1 MMDAADGCLAGRE
14 LLLTREWPAPSD
26 NPKSKTLLRRRE
38 RFARKLHRYRAD
50 LEMVLRLI
58 GPRPLRVLDVA
69 CGTGFRV
76 LELAQHGHAAFGVD
90 IDPNLCRLAN
100 GAATHFG
107 VPATLVCGDAC
118 RVPLAD
124 ASFDVVM
131 SNSFFEHVY
140 DVDVALS
147 EQLRLLKPGGLLII
161 EDGNL
166 LNPVLLFDLL
176 VLYPLR
182 TRGQYGGLKWLF
194 TKSQVKRNLYGY
206 LPLGRDEDLKT
217 MWWWDRKLR
226 ARTDVELVES
236 VTTGKYQKHWIPG
249 PFYPLRGSC
258 LVIARRPHA

>member
-1 MMDAADGCLAGRE
+1 MSRNAERD
-14 LLLTREWPAPSD
+14 LLLTREWPAPAQ
-26 NPKSKTLLRRRE
+26 NPKSRVLLRRRD
-38 RFARKLHRYRAD
+38 RLMRKLGRYRED

-58 GPRPLRVLDVA
+58 GPRPMRVLDVA

-76 LELAQHGHAAFGVD
+76 LELAHHGHIAMGVD

-100 GAATHFG
+100 SASAQFG

-131 SNSFFEHVY
+131 SDCFFEHVY
-140 DVDVALS
+140 DVDLALT

-166 LNPVLLFDLL
+166 LNPVLLFHLL

-182 TRGQYGGLKWLF
+182 TRGEYGGLKWLF
-194 TKSQVKRNLYGY
+194 TKRRVKSNLYGY
-206 LPLGRDEDLKT
+206 LPLGRDEDVKT
-217 MWWWDRKLR
+217 MWWWNRKLR
-226 ARTDVELVES
+226 GRGDLELVES
-236 VTTGKYQKHWIPG
+236 VTTGKYQPRWLPRAL
-249 PFYPLRGSC
+249 YPLRGSC
-258 LVIARRPHA
+258 LVLARRPAA

>member
-1 MMDAADGCLAGRE
+1 MTHSTPGD
-14 LLLTREWPAPSD
+14 LLLTRSWPAPHD
-26 NPKSKTLLRRRE
+26 NPKSRVCCGGGIDSL
-38 RFARKLHRYRAD
+38 ASSHRYQQD
-50 LEMVLRLI
+50 LDMVLRLI
-58 GPRPLRVLDVA
+58 GPAPQRVLDVA

-76 LELAQHGHAAFGVD
+76 LELAHHGHTAIGVD

-100 GAATHFG
+100 GAATQFG

-166 LNPVLLFDLL
+166 LNPVLLFHLL

-182 TRGQYGGLKWLF
+182 TRGEYGGPEMDVHETPGEAEPLWL
-194 TKSQVKRNLYGY
+194 
-206 LPLGRDEDLKT
+206 PAA
-217 MWWWDRKLR
+217 R
-226 ARTDVELVES
+226 A
-236 VTTGKYQKHWIPG
+236 
-249 PFYPLRGSC
+249 
-258 LVIARRPHA
+258 